1 MLSGNLYI
9 VYDNQGIKLADIQI
23 ECCSFGLV
31 HSYRQKHFIYIHH
44 LSPLLLNSTHT
55 QKLVKT

>member
-9 VYDNQGIKLADIQI
+9 VNDNQGIKLADIQI

-31 HSYRQKHFIYIHH
+31 HSYRQKHFILYSSFVAVIVK
-44 LSPLLLNSTHT
+44 LHT
-55 QKLVKT
+55 